1 MNFVFYCLEQ
11 NETQNKLLIPYFTPA
26 VGRIGKFKLYN
37 LLYIPDNY
45 QISVSDEF
53 ISLLFRS
60 FAEEYNPV

>member
-11 NETQNKLLIPYFTPA
+11 NEPQNKLLIPYFTPA
-26 VGRIGKFKLYN
+26 VGWIGKFKLYN